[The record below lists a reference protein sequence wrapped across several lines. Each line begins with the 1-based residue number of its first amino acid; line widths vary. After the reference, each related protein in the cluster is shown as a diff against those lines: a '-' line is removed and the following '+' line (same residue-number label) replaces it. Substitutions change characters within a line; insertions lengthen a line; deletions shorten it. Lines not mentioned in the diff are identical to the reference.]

1 MDSQG
6 LLKVTHLLN
15 LSDAGRVARVSHP
28 LVPDQSQVRDLE
40 GKETVLAKWGGV
52 TERYRKLRLRSNLPP
67 SGLADARPEPSRLRA
82 PVHYF
87 AVSGGGAGIAWNV
100 LWLVLILDVGAT
112 VRACYSVSF
121 VTAVST
127 LYNRVHSHS
136 F

>member
-52 TERYRKLRLRSNLPP
+52 TERYRKLRLRSNLPHPDWQTPDHSPADCVLLFTILP
-67 SGLADARPEPSRLRA
+67 SVE
-82 PVHYF
+82 
-87 AVSGGGAGIAWNV
+87 AVQA
-100 LWLVLILDVGAT
+100 
-112 VRACYSVSF
+112 
-121 VTAVST
+121 
-127 LYNRVHSHS
+127 
-136 F
+136 